1 MEREDTEVDV
11 ELVVWR
17 VCVTLTPVLRVVRRT
32 TWFVMGL
39 EVEVVSVSAE
49 TLLVAVRSEAA
60 SVAEGCIFHQ
70 Q

>member
-1 MEREDTEVDV
+1 VDG

-17 VCVTLTPVLRVVRRT
+17 VCVALTPVLKVVRRT
-32 TWFVMGL
+32 NWFVMGL

-49 TLLVAVRSEAA
+49 TLLVTVRNEAA
-60 SVAEGCIFHQ
+60 YVAEGCIFHQ